1 MELVKE
7 IVIAD
12 PNAELGEMPGT
23 ESLETPKQLAA
34 RVGLSVGQVRHLI
47 QSRQLEYVM
56 IGSRALFPR
65 ERSVDFLRSAR

>member
-47 QSRQLEYVM
+47 
-56 IGSRALFPR
+56 
-65 ERSVDFLRSAR
+65 